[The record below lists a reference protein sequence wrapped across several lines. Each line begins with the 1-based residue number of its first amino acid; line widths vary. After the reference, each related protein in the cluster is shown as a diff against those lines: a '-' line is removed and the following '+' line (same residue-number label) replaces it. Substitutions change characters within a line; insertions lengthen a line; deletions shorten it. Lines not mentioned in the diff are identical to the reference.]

1 MSLKKGEGEIFAF
14 GNDAQNSLPSVC
26 ASWIGAKYCS
36 FPFGPLLS
44 QVIFTK
50 AFSTMYDMLPSDG
63 EVDHSCPCEGFITQ
77 PFRAPPSSH
86 DIVARRHSLCFLGR
100 RESLC
105 GCRGT
110 PRSFSLNWHFLRWA
124 GVRIYCF
131 CTLSRWICLGVI
143 FLVI

>member
-1 MSLKKGEGEIFAF
+1 MSFKKGKY
-14 GNDAQNSLPSVC
+14 LPSVMTHRTHSPRSVRHELEPN
-26 ASWIGAKYCS
+26 AVVSHLAL
-36 FPFGPLLS
+36 LLS

-63 EVDHSCPCEGFITQ
+63 GVDHSCPCEGFITQ

-124 GVRIYCF
+124 GVRIFCF
-131 CTLSRWICLGVI
+131 CILSRWICLGVI